1 MNTSSNILDLLHN
14 ILEYPITFLH
24 MRPFKKYLHS
34 EGGRGYGRRGYG
46 RKGYPKKRKKE
57 GLLKKRKKADRG
69 EVFCKERTYP
79 QAIFKR

>member
-1 MNTSSNILDLLHN
+1 
-14 ILEYPITFLH
+14 

-34 EGGRGYGRRGYG
+34 EGGRGYGRRGY
-46 RKGYPKKRKKE
+46 PKKRKKE
-57 GLLKKRKKADRG
+57 GLLKKRKKADKG